1 MSAAP
6 PAPAPPP
13 ADRLGLRQFFVLNG
27 VLSAAALAVLAYV
40 LVFRPRPGE
49 APSVDLSFM
58 PAVNAFFNACSA
70 TSVVAGVLAI
80 RAGNRNAHKA
90 WMLVALAC
98 SALFLLGYLAY
109 HFVHGDTKYAGEG
122 AMRALYLA
130 LLASHVLL
138 SIPVVPLVLTTLYM
152 SFSGRFPSHRKVA
165 RVTFPL
171 WLYVSVTGVV
181 VFFMLRGSLPA
192 VH

>member
-6 PAPAPPP
+6 PAPAH
-13 ADRLGLRQFFVLNG
+13 DRLGLRQFFILNG
-27 VLSAAALAVLAYV
+27 VLSAAALAVLAYIL
-40 LVFRPRPGE
+40 LVRPRAGE

-70 TSVVAGVLAI
+70 TAIVAGVLAI
-80 RAGNRNAHKA
+80 RQGKRATHKA
-90 WMLVALAC
+90 LMLTALAC
-98 SALFLLGYLAY
+98 SVLFLLGYLAY
-109 HFVHGDTKYAGEG
+109 HFVHGDTKYAGDG
-122 AMRALYLA
+122 AMRTVYLA
-130 LLASHVLL
+130 LLASHVVL
-138 SIPVVPLVLTTLYM
+138 SLPVVPLVLTTLYM

-192 VH
+192 MH